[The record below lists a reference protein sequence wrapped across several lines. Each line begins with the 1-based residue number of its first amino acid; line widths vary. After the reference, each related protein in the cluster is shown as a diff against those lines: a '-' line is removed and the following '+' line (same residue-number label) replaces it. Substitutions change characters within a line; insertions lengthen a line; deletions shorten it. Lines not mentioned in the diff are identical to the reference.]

1 MERLLVN
8 YSEAATALGVATA
21 RIKQLVE
28 EGRLQTTT
36 IGKRRFIQVQ
46 SLNALAGRRESWWNK
61 ITSRI

>member
-8 YSEAATALGVATA
+8 YTEAANALGVATP

-28 EGRLQTTT
+28 EGRLKTTT
-36 IGKRRFIQVQ
+36 IGQRRFVQVQ

-61 ITSRI
+61 IISRI